1 MAQAAETESRS
12 NASAK
17 RARLDT
23 ECSETEIEVEPT
35 IIDSNSEN
43 EAEIVNSN
51 VEDQASPRL
60 PVCVPECVKPYSHWT
75 RMVDV
80 VLKCDAFS
88 KLGHQ
93 ISWDLPARLGVSD
106 SEALTHISYI
116 VNEGLNSRTDS
127 YKIGISY
134 KPHDRFTKY
143 ADYKYLQ
150 RMVVACASENPA
162 TIAEFEKKAISHFGD
177 DERCQNVSPGGE
189 SAYHGLSPFFLYV
202 VFGRCWQFK
211 KGREEAKRMS

>member
-23 ECSETEIEVEPT
+23 ECSEIEVEPT

>member
-17 RARLDT
+17 RARLDA

-35 IIDSNSEN
+35 IIDSSSEN

-60 PVCVPECVKPYSHWT
+60 PMCVPECVKPYSHWT

-93 ISWDLPARLGVSD
+93 ISWDLPALGVSD

-211 KGREEAKRMS
+211 KGREEAKRVS